1 MSSSRFK
8 VLPVHKKIIEALD
21 EEDALI
27 IHPFEYNYKAI
38 YQGLAMA
45 IHSYLINDDSDEQPQ
60 ILILDSSRTK
70 LEHITQV
77 FEQLIIEFKIV
88 TLFNENDINQS
99 FDLLCDYNDP
109 PRIVISSPGTINNL
123 IKYHT
128 NCIDNFNKLIFLRFK
143 NMLDHGHSK
152 NVYDIWFNSH
162 NSVDIFFLT
171 DKTNIEMED
180 FFPAIYNKK
189 LDEFTITKGDFCSVQ
204 NYYISAIADDKPNE
218 NLELIEDI
226 FASTNKVPQILII
239 CNNHKEVADL
249 NRLFLEKNFNTS
261 VCHSRMDLQ
270 LQLIQLQKFN
280 SKDAKIIITDHL
292 PEGLV
297 EVNILFFF
305 DFAIDAQ
312 DYNHARKVPG
322 VELIISLIETSGE
335 YQFKEEL
342 QETLE
347 IKMDELPINFFENYF
362 KKS

>member
-1 MSSSRFK
+1 
-8 VLPVHKKIIEALD
+8 
-21 EEDALI
+21 
-27 IHPFEYNYKAI
+27 
-38 YQGLAMA
+38 
-45 IHSYLINDDSDEQPQ
+45 
-60 ILILDSSRTK
+60 
-70 LEHITQV
+70 
-77 FEQLIIEFKIV
+77 
-88 TLFNENDINQS
+88 
-99 FDLLCDYNDP
+99 
-109 PRIVISSPGTINNL
+109 
-123 IKYHT
+123 
-128 NCIDNFNKLIFLRFK
+128 
-143 NMLDHGHSK
+143 
-152 NVYDIWFNSH
+152 
-162 NSVDIFFLT
+162 
-171 DKTNIEMED
+171 MED